1 MKILLGSN
9 SPRRKELLQN
19 LGFDFEVV
27 SINCDEIFPDN
38 LEVKNIASYL
48 SELKANAYRNLEKN
62 EILLNAGEVCNHL
75 YFVVQGILRT
85 FHLNANGTEFTRL
98 IRKENQFCTVLLSFL
113 EKKSSV
119 ATIQALEKGVLLVIS
134 SEDFRTLTKESEIAQ
149 KMYTKTLEDFENFHL
164 KRLEFLISYSPKEK
178 TEIFL
183 KEYHELEPRLT
194 DKVIASY
201 LQITPETYC
210 RCKKSLES

>member
-1 MKILLGSN
+1 MNFFGIFFILLMMKFKTM
-9 SPRRKELLQN
+9 KEQEILIE
-19 LGFDFEVV
+19 FAKKHIEI
-27 SINCDEIFPDN
+27 STEDEEKIKKYFK
-38 LEVKNIASYL
+38 V
-48 SELKANAYRNLEKN
+48 RNVEKN

-98 IRKENQFCTVLLSFL
+98 IRKENQFCTVILSFL

-119 ATIQALEKGVLLVIS
+119 ATIQALEKGVLLAIS

-149 KMYTKTLEDFENFHL
+149 KIYTKTLEDFENFHL
-164 KRLEFLISYSPKEK
+164 KRLEFLTSYSPKEK

>member
-1 MKILLGSN
+1 MMKFKTMKEQEILIEFAKKHIEIST
-9 SPRRKELLQN
+9 E
-19 LGFDFEVV
+19 
-27 SINCDEIFPDN
+27 DEEKIKKYFK
-38 LEVKNIASYL
+38 V
-48 SELKANAYRNLEKN
+48 RNVEKN

-119 ATIQALEKGVLLVIS
+119 ATIQALEKGVLLAIS

-164 KRLEFLISYSPKEK
+164 KRLEFLTSYSPKEK

-183 KEYHELEPRLT
+183 KEYHELEPRLA

>member
-1 MKILLGSN
+1 MKEQEILIEFAKKHIEIST
-9 SPRRKELLQN
+9 E
-19 LGFDFEVV
+19 
-27 SINCDEIFPDN
+27 DEEKIKKYFK
-38 LEVKNIASYL
+38 V
-48 SELKANAYRNLEKN
+48 RNVEKN

-119 ATIQALEKGVLLVIS
+119 ATIQALEKGVLLAIS
-134 SEDFRTLTKESEIAQ
+134 SEDFQTLTKESEIAQ

-164 KRLEFLISYSPKEK
+164 KRLEFLTSYSPKEK

>member
-1 MKILLGSN
+1 MKEQEILIEFAKKHIEI
-9 SPRRKELLQN
+9 PTE
-19 LGFDFEVV
+19 
-27 SINCDEIFPDN
+27 DEEKIKKYFK
-38 LEVKNIASYL
+38 V
-48 SELKANAYRNLEKN
+48 RNVEKN

-119 ATIQALEKGVLLVIS
+119 ATIQALEKGVLLAIS

-149 KMYTKTLEDFENFHL
+149 KIYTKTLEDFENFHL
-164 KRLEFLISYSPKEK
+164 KRLEFLTSYSPKEK

>member
-1 MKILLGSN
+1 MKEQEILIEFAKKHIEIST
-9 SPRRKELLQN
+9 E
-19 LGFDFEVV
+19 
-27 SINCDEIFPDN
+27 DEEKIKKYFK
-38 LEVKNIASYL
+38 V
-48 SELKANAYRNLEKN
+48 RNVEKN

-119 ATIQALEKGVLLVIS
+119 ANIQALEKGVLLAIS

-164 KRLEFLISYSPKEK
+164 KRLEFLTSYSPKEK

>member
-1 MKILLGSN
+1 MKFKTMKEHEILI
-9 SPRRKELLQN
+9 
-19 LGFDFEVV
+19 DFAKKH
-27 SINCDEIFPDN
+27 IEISTEDQEKIKKYFK
-38 LEVKNIASYL
+38 V
-48 SELKANAYRNLEKN
+48 RNVEKN

-149 KMYTKTLEDFENFHL
+149 KIYTKTLEDFENFHL
-164 KRLEFLISYSPKEK
+164 KRLEFLTSYSPKEK

>member
-1 MKILLGSN
+1 MNFFGIFFILLMMKFKTM
-9 SPRRKELLQN
+9 KEQEILIE
-19 LGFDFEVV
+19 FAKKHIEI
-27 SINCDEIFPDN
+27 STEDEEKIKKYFK
-38 LEVKNIASYL
+38 V
-48 SELKANAYRNLEKN
+48 RNVEKN

-119 ATIQALEKGVLLVIS
+119 ATIQALEKGVLLAIS

-164 KRLEFLISYSPKEK
+164 KRLEFLTSYSPKEK

-183 KEYHELEPRLT
+183 KEYHELDPRLT

>member
-1 MKILLGSN
+1 MNFFGIFFILLMMKFKTM
-9 SPRRKELLQN
+9 KEQEILIE
-19 LGFDFEVV
+19 FAKKHIEI
-27 SINCDEIFPDN
+27 STEDEEKIKKYFK
-38 LEVKNIASYL
+38 V
-48 SELKANAYRNLEKN
+48 RNVEKN

-75 YFVVQGILRT
+75 YFVIQGILRT

-98 IRKENQFCTVLLSFL
+98 IRKEHQFCTVLLSFL

-119 ATIQALEKGVLLVIS
+119 ATIQALEKGVLLAIS

-164 KRLEFLISYSPKEK
+164 KRLEFLTSYSPKEK

-183 KEYHELEPRLT
+183 KEYHELEPRLA

>member
-1 MKILLGSN
+1 MNFFGIFFILLMMKFKTM
-9 SPRRKELLQN
+9 KEQEILIE
-19 LGFDFEVV
+19 FAKKHIEI
-27 SINCDEIFPDN
+27 STEDEEKIKKYFK
-38 LEVKNIASYL
+38 V
-48 SELKANAYRNLEKN
+48 RNVEKN

-85 FHLNANGTEFTRL
+85 YHLNANGTEFTRL

-119 ATIQALEKGVLLVIS
+119 ATIQALEKGVLLAIS

-164 KRLEFLISYSPKEK
+164 KRLEFLTSYSPKEK

>member
-1 MKILLGSN
+1 MMKFKTMKEQEILIEFAKKHIEIST
-9 SPRRKELLQN
+9 K
-19 LGFDFEVV
+19 
-27 SINCDEIFPDN
+27 DEEKIKKYFK
-38 LEVKNIASYL
+38 V
-48 SELKANAYRNLEKN
+48 RNVEKN

-164 KRLEFLISYSPKEK
+164 KRLEFLTSYSPKEK

>member
-1 MKILLGSN
+1 MMKFKTMKEQEILIEFAKKHIEIST
-9 SPRRKELLQN
+9 E
-19 LGFDFEVV
+19 
-27 SINCDEIFPDN
+27 DEEKIKKYFK
-38 LEVKNIASYL
+38 V
-48 SELKANAYRNLEKN
+48 RNVEKN

-164 KRLEFLISYSPKEK
+164 KRLEFLTSYSPKEK

>member
-1 MKILLGSN
+1 MKEHEILI
-9 SPRRKELLQN
+9 
-19 LGFDFEVV
+19 DFAKKH
-27 SINCDEIFPDN
+27 IEISTEDQEKIKKYFK
-38 LEVKNIASYL
+38 V
-48 SELKANAYRNLEKN
+48 RNVEKN

-149 KMYTKTLEDFENFHL
+149 KIYTKTLEDFENFHL
-164 KRLEFLISYSPKEK
+164 KRLEFLTSYSPKEK

>member
-1 MKILLGSN
+1 MNFFGIYFILLMMKFKTM
-9 SPRRKELLQN
+9 KEQEILIE
-19 LGFDFEVV
+19 FAKKHIEI
-27 SINCDEIFPDN
+27 STEDEEKIKKYFK
-38 LEVKNIASYL
+38 V
-48 SELKANAYRNLEKN
+48 RNVEKN

-164 KRLEFLISYSPKEK
+164 KRLEFLTSYSPKEK

>member
-1 MKILLGSN
+1 MNFFGIFFILLMMKFKTM
-9 SPRRKELLQN
+9 KEQEILIE
-19 LGFDFEVV
+19 FAKKHIEI
-27 SINCDEIFPDN
+27 STEDEEKIKKYFK
-38 LEVKNIASYL
+38 V
-48 SELKANAYRNLEKN
+48 RNVEKN
-62 EILLNAGEVCNHL
+62 EILLNAGEVCNYL

-164 KRLEFLISYSPKEK
+164 KRLEFLTSYSPKEK

>member
-1 MKILLGSN
+1 MKEQEILIEFAKKHIEIST
-9 SPRRKELLQN
+9 E
-19 LGFDFEVV
+19 
-27 SINCDEIFPDN
+27 DEEKIKKYFK
-38 LEVKNIASYL
+38 V
-48 SELKANAYRNLEKN
+48 RNVEKN

-119 ATIQALEKGVLLVIS
+119 ATIQALEKGVLLAIS

-164 KRLEFLISYSPKEK
+164 KRLEFLTSYSPKEK

-183 KEYHELEPRLT
+183 KEYHELEPRLA

>member
-1 MKILLGSN
+1 MNEHEILIQFAKS
-9 SPRRKELLQN
+9 
-19 LGFDFEVV
+19 
-27 SINCDEIFPDN
+27 
-38 LEVKNIASYL
+38 L
-48 SELKANAYRNLEKN
+48 SEISNEDEKIIIDYFKVKKIGKN
-62 EILLNAGEVCNHL
+62 EILNHAGEICNHL
-75 YFVVQGILRT
+75 YFVVSGILRT

-113 EKKSSV
+113 EKKKSI
-119 ATIQALEKGVLLVIS
+119 ATIQALEKGTVLYITT
-134 SEDFRTLTKESEIAQ
+134 ENFRKMTTESEAAKRIYI
-149 KMYTKTLEDFENFHL
+149 KILEEFENFHL
-164 KRLEFLISYSPKEK
+164 KRLEFLTSNSPKEK

-194 DKVIASY
+194 NKVIASY

>member
-1 MKILLGSN
+1 MMKFKTMKEQEILIEFAKKHIEIST
-9 SPRRKELLQN
+9 E
-19 LGFDFEVV
+19 
-27 SINCDEIFPDN
+27 DEEKIKKYFK
-38 LEVKNIASYL
+38 V
-48 SELKANAYRNLEKN
+48 RNVEKN

-164 KRLEFLISYSPKEK
+164 KRLEFLTSYSPKEK

-210 RCKKSLES
+210 RCKKSLKS

>member
-1 MKILLGSN
+1 MKEQEILIEFAKKHIEIST
-9 SPRRKELLQN
+9 E
-19 LGFDFEVV
+19 
-27 SINCDEIFPDN
+27 DEEKKKKYFK
-38 LEVKNIASYL
+38 V
-48 SELKANAYRNLEKN
+48 RNVEKN

-119 ATIQALEKGVLLVIS
+119 ATIQALEKGVLLAIS

-164 KRLEFLISYSPKEK
+164 KRLEFLTSYSPKEK

>member
-1 MKILLGSN
+1 MNFFGIFFILLMMKFKTM
-9 SPRRKELLQN
+9 KEQEILIE
-19 LGFDFEVV
+19 FAKKHIEI
-27 SINCDEIFPDN
+27 STEDEEKIKKYFK
-38 LEVKNIASYL
+38 V
-48 SELKANAYRNLEKN
+48 RNVEKN

-98 IRKENQFCTVLLSFL
+98 IRKENQFCTVLLSFFK
-113 EKKSSV
+113 KKSSV

-164 KRLEFLISYSPKEK
+164 KRLEFLTSYSPKEK

>member
-1 MKILLGSN
+1 MKFKTMKEQEILIEFAKKHIEIST
-9 SPRRKELLQN
+9 E
-19 LGFDFEVV
+19 
-27 SINCDEIFPDN
+27 DEEKIKKYFK
-38 LEVKNIASYL
+38 V
-48 SELKANAYRNLEKN
+48 RNVEKN

-164 KRLEFLISYSPKEK
+164 KRLEFLTSYSPKEK

>member
-1 MKILLGSN
+1 MMKFKTMKEQEILIEFA
-9 SPRRKELLQN
+9 KKH
-19 LGFDFEVV
+19 FEI
-27 SINCDEIFPDN
+27 STEDQEKIKKYFK
-38 LEVKNIASYL
+38 VKNV
-48 SELKANAYRNLEKN
+48 EKN
-62 EILLNAGEVCNHL
+62 EILLNAGEVCNHM

-85 FHLNANGTEFTRL
+85 FHLNGNGTEFTRL

-119 ATIQALEKGVLLVIS
+119 ATIQALEKGVLLAIS
-134 SEDFRTLTKESEIAQ
+134 SDDFRTLTKESEVALKI
-149 KMYTKTLEDFENFHL
+149 YTKTLEDFENFHL
-164 KRLEFLISYSPKEK
+164 KRLEFLTSYSPKEK

-183 KEYHELEPRLT
+183 KEYQELEPRLT

-210 RCKKSLES
+210 RCKKSLEC

>member
-1 MKILLGSN
+1 MNFFGVYFILLMMKFKTM
-9 SPRRKELLQN
+9 KEQEILIE
-19 LGFDFEVV
+19 FAKKHIEI
-27 SINCDEIFPDN
+27 STEDEEKIKKYFK
-38 LEVKNIASYL
+38 V
-48 SELKANAYRNLEKN
+48 RNVEKN

-119 ATIQALEKGVLLVIS
+119 ATIQALEKGVLLAIS

-164 KRLEFLISYSPKEK
+164 KRLEFLTSYSPKEK

-183 KEYHELEPRLT
+183 KEYHELEPRLA

>member
-1 MKILLGSN
+1 MMKFKTMKEQEILIEFAKKHIEIST
-9 SPRRKELLQN
+9 E
-19 LGFDFEVV
+19 
-27 SINCDEIFPDN
+27 DEEKIKKYFK
-38 LEVKNIASYL
+38 V
-48 SELKANAYRNLEKN
+48 RNVEKN

-119 ATIQALEKGVLLVIS
+119 ATIQALEKGVLLAIS

-149 KMYTKTLEDFENFHL
+149 KIYTKTLEDFENFHL
-164 KRLEFLISYSPKEK
+164 KRLEFLTSYSPKEK

-183 KEYHELEPRLT
+183 KEYHELEPRLA

>member
-1 MKILLGSN
+1 MNFFGIFFILLMMKFKTM
-9 SPRRKELLQN
+9 KEQEILIE
-19 LGFDFEVV
+19 FAKKHIEI
-27 SINCDEIFPDN
+27 STEDEEKIKKYFK
-38 LEVKNIASYL
+38 VRNI
-48 SELKANAYRNLEKN
+48 EKN

-119 ATIQALEKGVLLVIS
+119 ATIQALEKGVLLAIS

-164 KRLEFLISYSPKEK
+164 KRLEFLTSYSPKEK

>member
-1 MKILLGSN
+1 MKEQEILIEFAKKHIEIST
-9 SPRRKELLQN
+9 E
-19 LGFDFEVV
+19 
-27 SINCDEIFPDN
+27 DEEKIKKYFK
-38 LEVKNIASYL
+38 V
-48 SELKANAYRNLEKN
+48 RNVEKN

-119 ATIQALEKGVLLVIS
+119 AIIQALEKGVLLAIS

-164 KRLEFLISYSPKEK
+164 KRLEFLTSYSPKEK

-201 LQITPETYC
+201 LQLTPETYC

>member
-1 MKILLGSN
+1 MMKFKTMKEQEILIEFAKKHIEIST
-9 SPRRKELLQN
+9 E
-19 LGFDFEVV
+19 
-27 SINCDEIFPDN
+27 DEEKIKKYFK
-38 LEVKNIASYL
+38 V
-48 SELKANAYRNLEKN
+48 RNVEKN
-62 EILLNAGEVCNHL
+62 EFLLNAGEVCNHL

-119 ATIQALEKGVLLVIS
+119 ATIQALEKGVLLAIS

-149 KMYTKTLEDFENFHL
+149 KIYTKTLEDFENFHL
-164 KRLEFLISYSPKEK
+164 KRLEFLTSYSPKEK

>member
-1 MKILLGSN
+1 MNFFGIFFILLMMKFKTM
-9 SPRRKELLQN
+9 KEQEILIE
-19 LGFDFEVV
+19 FAKKHIE
-27 SINCDEIFPDN
+27 IPTEDEEKIKKYFK
-38 LEVKNIASYL
+38 V
-48 SELKANAYRNLEKN
+48 RNVEKN

-119 ATIQALEKGVLLVIS
+119 ATIQALEKGVLLAIS

-164 KRLEFLISYSPKEK
+164 KRLEFLTSYSPKEK

>member
-1 MKILLGSN
+1 MNFFGIFFILLMMKFKTM
-9 SPRRKELLQN
+9 KEQEILIE
-19 LGFDFEVV
+19 FAKKHIEI
-27 SINCDEIFPDN
+27 STEDEEKIKKYFK
-38 LEVKNIASYL
+38 VRNI
-48 SELKANAYRNLEKN
+48 EKN

-164 KRLEFLISYSPKEK
+164 KRLEFLTSYSPKEK

>member
-1 MKILLGSN
+1 MMKFKTMKEHEILIEFAKKHIEIST
-9 SPRRKELLQN
+9 E
-19 LGFDFEVV
+19 
-27 SINCDEIFPDN
+27 DEEKIKKYFK
-38 LEVKNIASYL
+38 VRNI
-48 SELKANAYRNLEKN
+48 EKN

-98 IRKENQFCTVLLSFL
+98 IRKENQFCRVLLSFL

-119 ATIQALEKGVLLVIS
+119 ATIQALEKGVLLAIS

-164 KRLEFLISYSPKEK
+164 KRLEFLTSYSPKEK

>member
-1 MKILLGSN
+1 MMKFKTMKEQEILIEFAKKHIEIST
-9 SPRRKELLQN
+9 E
-19 LGFDFEVV
+19 
-27 SINCDEIFPDN
+27 DEEKIKKYFK
-38 LEVKNIASYL
+38 V
-48 SELKANAYRNLEKN
+48 RNVEKN

-164 KRLEFLISYSPKEK
+164 KRLEFLTSYSPKEK

-183 KEYHELEPRLT
+183 KEYHELEPRLA

>member
-1 MKILLGSN
+1 MMKFKTMKEHEILI
-9 SPRRKELLQN
+9 
-19 LGFDFEVV
+19 DFAKKH
-27 SINCDEIFPDN
+27 IEISTEDQEKIKKYFK
-38 LEVKNIASYL
+38 V
-48 SELKANAYRNLEKN
+48 RNVEKN

-119 ATIQALEKGVLLVIS
+119 ATIQALEKGALLVIS

-149 KMYTKTLEDFENFHL
+149 KIYTKTLEDFENFHL
-164 KRLEFLISYSPKEK
+164 KRLEFLTSYSPKEK

>member
-1 MKILLGSN
+1 MNFFGIFFILLMMKFKTM
-9 SPRRKELLQN
+9 KEQEILIE
-19 LGFDFEVV
+19 FAKKHIEI
-27 SINCDEIFPDN
+27 STEDEEKIKKHFK
-38 LEVKNIASYL
+38 V
-48 SELKANAYRNLEKN
+48 RNVEKN

-164 KRLEFLISYSPKEK
+164 KRLEFLTSYSPKEK

>member
-1 MKILLGSN
+1 MKEHEILIEFAKKHIEIST
-9 SPRRKELLQN
+9 E
-19 LGFDFEVV
+19 
-27 SINCDEIFPDN
+27 DEEKIKKYFK
-38 LEVKNIASYL
+38 V
-48 SELKANAYRNLEKN
+48 RNVEKN

-119 ATIQALEKGVLLVIS
+119 AIIQALEKGVLLAIS

-164 KRLEFLISYSPKEK
+164 KRLEFLTSYSPKEK

>member
-1 MKILLGSN
+1 MKEQEILIEFAKKHIEIST
-9 SPRRKELLQN
+9 E
-19 LGFDFEVV
+19 
-27 SINCDEIFPDN
+27 DEEKIKKYFK
-38 LEVKNIASYL
+38 V
-48 SELKANAYRNLEKN
+48 RNVEKN

-119 ATIQALEKGVLLVIS
+119 ATIQALEKGVLLAIS

-164 KRLEFLISYSPKEK
+164 KRLEFLTSYSPKEK

-183 KEYHELEPRLT
+183 KEYQELEPRLT

>member
-1 MKILLGSN
+1 MMKFKTMKEQEILIEFAKKHIEIST
-9 SPRRKELLQN
+9 E
-19 LGFDFEVV
+19 
-27 SINCDEIFPDN
+27 DEEKIKKYFK
-38 LEVKNIASYL
+38 V
-48 SELKANAYRNLEKN
+48 RNVEKN

-119 ATIQALEKGVLLVIS
+119 ATIQALEKGVLLAIS

-149 KMYTKTLEDFENFHL
+149 KIYTKTLEDFENFHL
-164 KRLEFLISYSPKEK
+164 KRLEFLTSYSPKEK

-201 LQITPETYC
+201 LQIKPETYC

>member
-1 MKILLGSN
+1 MKEQEILIEFAKKHIEIST
-9 SPRRKELLQN
+9 E
-19 LGFDFEVV
+19 
-27 SINCDEIFPDN
+27 DEEKIKKYFK
-38 LEVKNIASYL
+38 V
-48 SELKANAYRNLEKN
+48 RNVEKN

-119 ATIQALEKGVLLVIS
+119 ATIQALEKGVLLAIS

-164 KRLEFLISYSPKEK
+164 KRLEFLTSYSPKEK

>member
-1 MKILLGSN
+1 MNFFGIFFILLMMKFKTM
-9 SPRRKELLQN
+9 KEHEILIE
-19 LGFDFEVV
+19 FAKKHIEI
-27 SINCDEIFPDN
+27 STEDEEKIKKYFK
-38 LEVKNIASYL
+38 V
-48 SELKANAYRNLEKN
+48 RNVEKN

-119 ATIQALEKGVLLVIS
+119 ATIQALEKGVLLAIS

-164 KRLEFLISYSPKEK
+164 KRLEFLTSYSPKEK

>member
-1 MKILLGSN
+1 MMKFKTMKEQEILIEFAKKHIEIST
-9 SPRRKELLQN
+9 E
-19 LGFDFEVV
+19 
-27 SINCDEIFPDN
+27 DEEKIKKYFK
-38 LEVKNIASYL
+38 V
-48 SELKANAYRNLEKN
+48 RNVEKN

-113 EKKSSV
+113 EKKSSI
-119 ATIQALEKGVLLVIS
+119 ATIQALEKGVLLAIS

-164 KRLEFLISYSPKEK
+164 KRLEFLTSYSPKEK

-183 KEYHELEPRLT
+183 KEYHELEPRLA

>member
-1 MKILLGSN
+1 MNFFGIFFILLMMKFKTM
-9 SPRRKELLQN
+9 KEQEILIE
-19 LGFDFEVV
+19 FAKKHIEI
-27 SINCDEIFPDN
+27 STEDEEKIKKYFK
-38 LEVKNIASYL
+38 V
-48 SELKANAYRNLEKN
+48 RNVEKN

-119 ATIQALEKGVLLVIS
+119 ATIQALEKGVLLAIS

-164 KRLEFLISYSPKEK
+164 KRLEFLTSYSPKEK

-183 KEYHELEPRLT
+183 KEYHELEPRLA